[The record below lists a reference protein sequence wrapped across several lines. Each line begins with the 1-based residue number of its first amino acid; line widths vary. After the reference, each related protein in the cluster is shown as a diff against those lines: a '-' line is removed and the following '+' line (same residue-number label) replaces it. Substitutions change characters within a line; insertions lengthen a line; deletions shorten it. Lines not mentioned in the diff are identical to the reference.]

1 MNNFDELIA
10 NKDQVAGKIVV
21 YNQTWTKYGES
32 VQYRSSGAWRA
43 AQYGALAA
51 LVKSVTPDSI

>member
-51 LVKSVTPDSI
+51 LVQLA